1 MRNPIAYHPS
11 EFRVQPMPSGSGPGG
26 RPSPAWLTHRWELAF
41 YVGLVLI
48 ALAMRVWELGDRAMH
63 HDESLHAL
71 YSWYITEGRGYSHD
85 PLLHGPLQFHLNAL
99 LFFLFGDNDATARI
113 AYALAGTGLV
123 ALPWLLRDWLGRLG
137 AMSAATLLAFSPTL
151 LYFSRFARNDILV
164 AALTVG
170 LVIVIWRYMR
180 DRQPVSLYIAAALLA
195 LAFATK
201 ETVYITLFSI
211 GAFLAFLSIGDV
223 KDVVLGR
230 LKLSEISAPAA
241 VLLVLFTLSLP
252 LAAAA
257 SSVVQGPLGIV
268 LLNEDPGAGR
278 VGMPLDGG
286 GYVAMAVTGVLAAVS
301 AALGLAWDWRRW
313 LLCAGIFWLIYV
325 LLFTSFFSSP
335 YGVVTGV
342 WQSLGY
348 WLAQQDVGRGGQPWY
363 YYFVIGSNYEFLVAA
378 AAVGGAVWHRLRGG
392 GLGPFDAVWRTPARE
407 HNRDAF
413 ASPALFVVFL
423 IFWAV
428 VNFIVFT
435 MAAEKMPWLLVHVM
449 LPGALLAGFA
459 LGRLVASVPWHIVP
473 REGAWIALPLAP
485 LALLLAY
492 RVLFYESPAAID
504 VQAFLRVWGLLFL
517 LFGAIAGVLYFA
529 TRIGTR
535 PGLGFAALALAVVLL
550 ALGVRAGWTASF
562 HNGETPTEMLV
573 YTMTSPDIVTV
584 LGDVERV
591 SEQSGQGQAIPI
603 SVDGH
608 SGFSW
613 PWAWYFRNHEAVGYP
628 TYAGETQPVND
639 RGGVVLVHVNN
650 EALAHEGLR
659 DAGFTQVM
667 RFKHRW
673 WFPESYRDL
682 TPGDVWN
689 GLWDRDSWRS
699 AFRYWLFREF
709 ETPLGSEDAF
719 LYYSEDLLQP
729 GEQEPG

>member
-11 EFRVQPMPSGSGPGG
+11 EFRVQTPSSNGFG
-26 RPSPAWLTHRWELAF
+26 RRLSPAWLTHRWELAF
-41 YVGLVLI
+41 YIGLVLI

-71 YSWYITEGRGYSHD
+71 YSWYIVEGRGYSHD

-99 LFFLFGDNDATARI
+99 VFFLFGDNDATARI
-113 AYALAGTGLV
+113 AYALVGTGLV

-230 LKLSEISAPAA
+230 LKLSEISAPAS

-378 AAVGGAVWHRLRGG
+378 RGRWRRSVAPPARRRPGAVRRRMADARPRAQPRRLRIARAVRGLPYLLGCRQLHRLHDGGGEDAVAAGARHAAGGAAGGLRAWPACGVGALAHRPARRGLDRIAAGAAGAAARLPRALLRIARRHRRAGVPARLGAAVPPLR
-392 GLGPFDAVWRTPARE
+392 R
-407 HNRDAF
+407 NR
-413 ASPALFVVFL
+413 
-423 IFWAV
+423 
-428 VNFIVFT
+428 
-435 MAAEKMPWLLVHVM
+435 
-449 LPGALLAGFA
+449 
-459 LGRLVASVPWHIVP
+459 GRLV
-473 REGAWIALPLAP
+473 
-485 LALLLAY
+485 
-492 RVLFYESPAAID
+492 
-504 VQAFLRVWGLLFL
+504 LRD
-517 LFGAIAGVLYFA
+517 AHRHA
-529 TRIGTR
+529 TR
-535 PGLGFAALALAVVLL
+535 PGLRRA
-550 ALGVRAGWTASF
+550 GVRSRVAGARR
-562 HNGETPTEMLV
+562 P
-573 YTMTSPDIVTV
+573 
-584 LGDVERV
+584 
-591 SEQSGQGQAIPI
+591 
-603 SVDGH
+603 
-608 SGFSW
+608 
-613 PWAWYFRNHEAVGYP
+613 
-628 TYAGETQPVND
+628 
-639 RGGVVLVHVNN
+639 RGGGRPRSTT
-650 EALAHEGLR
+650 AR
-659 DAGFTQVM
+659 
-667 RFKHRW
+667 RRRRCW
-673 WFPESYRDL
+673 S
-682 TPGDVWN
+682 TP
-689 GLWDRDSWRS
+689 
-699 AFRYWLFREF
+699 
-709 ETPLGSEDAF
+709 
-719 LYYSEDLLQP
+719 
-729 GEQEPG
+729 